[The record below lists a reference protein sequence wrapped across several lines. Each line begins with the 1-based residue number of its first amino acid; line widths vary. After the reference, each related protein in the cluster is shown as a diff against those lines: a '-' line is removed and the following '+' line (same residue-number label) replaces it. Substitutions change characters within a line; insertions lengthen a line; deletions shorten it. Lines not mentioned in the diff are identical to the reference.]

1 MYTLISQFSNV
12 FTQPFMNLY
21 YSLENISVAAA
32 LILGIVGSLAP
43 CQLTANTS
51 ALMIY
56 GSRSVNKGVSWSQI
70 LLFLFGKMIVF
81 SSLGFIVWMLGNE
94 IEQMLIGLFPWVR
107 KLIGPLLILVGFVLL
122 EVIKLK
128 KTIQLG
134 NIPEKFIKGKLGSF
148 LMGISFSLGFCPTM
162 FVLFFV
168 TLMPMAL
175 SEPIGFILPS
185 IFALGTTLPIIFI
198 IFIIWYLELDKKAMK
213 KSREIGSVVKRITG
227 VILIMIGSI
236 DTIYYF

>member
-1 MYTLISQFSNV
+1 MISQISN
-12 FTQPFMNLY
+12 FFMQPFMNMY

-43 CQLTANTS
+43 CQMTANTS

-56 GSRSVNKGVSWSQI
+56 GSRSVNKGVSWSHI

-81 SSLGFIVWMLGNE
+81 SSLGFIVWVLGNE
-94 IEQMLIGLFPWVR
+94 MQQMLIGLFPWAR
-107 KLIGPLLILVGFVLL
+107 KLTGPLLIVVGFVLL

-134 NIPEKFIKGKLGSF
+134 NIPEKFIKGTLGSF
-148 LMGISFSLGFCPTM
+148 LMGISFSFGFCPTM

-185 IFALGTTLPIIFI
+185 IFALGTTLPI

-236 DTIYYF
+236 DTIYYL

>member
-1 MYTLISQFSNV
+1 M
-12 FTQPFMNLY
+12 
-21 YSLENISVAAA
+21 
-32 LILGIVGSLAP
+32 AP
-43 CQLTANTS
+43 CQMTANTS

-56 GSRSVNKGVSWSQI
+56 GSRSVNKGVSWSHI

-81 SSLGFIVWMLGNE
+81 SSLGFIVWVLGNE
-94 IEQMLIGLFPWVR
+94 MQQMLIGLFPWAR
-107 KLIGPLLILVGFVLL
+107 KLTGPLLIVVGFVLL

-134 NIPEKFIKGKLGSF
+134 NIPEKFIKGTLGSF
-148 LMGISFSLGFCPTM
+148 LMGISFSFGFCPTM

-185 IFALGTTLPIIFI
+185 IFALGTTLPI

-236 DTIYYF
+236 DTIYYL

>member
-1 MYTLISQFSNV
+1 M
-12 FTQPFMNLY
+12 
-21 YSLENISVAAA
+21 
-32 LILGIVGSLAP
+32 
-43 CQLTANTS
+43 TANTS

-56 GSRSVNKGVSWSQI
+56 GSRSVNKGVSWSHI

-81 SSLGFIVWMLGNE
+81 SSLGFIVWVLGNE
-94 IEQMLIGLFPWVR
+94 MQQMLIGLFPWAR
-107 KLIGPLLILVGFVLL
+107 KLTGPLLIVVGFVLL

-134 NIPEKFIKGKLGSF
+134 NIPEKFIKGTLGSF
-148 LMGISFSLGFCPTM
+148 LMGISFSFGFCPTM

-185 IFALGTTLPIIFI
+185 IFALGTTLPI

-236 DTIYYF
+236 DTIYYL